1 MFPTVEYGNRD
12 SLINNNKSLIL
23 DFSLWLNTLQK
34 QTTEKRSHLINSL
47 SANINVCV
55 CVCTFKQK
63 NYLQRMIGNP
73 ETGHPWNE
81 PWPLRIRRGFHLR
94 AFLPTH
100 STAKRTWVWWEDA
113 FLNLRAPLSVPT
125 SPSSLS
131 PFYLSKNSCSP
142 KMLNLILSATGGFI
156 CTHIWILP
164 HCWTLQ

>member
-73 ETGHPWNE
+73 ETGHP
-81 PWPLRIRRGFHLR
+81 
-94 AFLPTH
+94 
-100 STAKRTWVWWEDA
+100 
-113 FLNLRAPLSVPT
+113 
-125 SPSSLS
+125 
-131 PFYLSKNSCSP
+131 
-142 KMLNLILSATGGFI
+142 
-156 CTHIWILP
+156 
-164 HCWTLQ
+164 